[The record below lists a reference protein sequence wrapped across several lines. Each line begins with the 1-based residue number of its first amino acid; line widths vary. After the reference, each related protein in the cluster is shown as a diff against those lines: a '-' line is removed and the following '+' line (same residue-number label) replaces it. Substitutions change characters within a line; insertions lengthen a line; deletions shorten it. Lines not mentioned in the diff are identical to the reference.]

1 MAPHAGLWALPV
13 FAPFQAF
20 HFESLDFV
28 ADRLGTLCLREEA
41 TPLMSL
47 EGDTPSNGPLADLD
61 TEPLA
66 CHIKLMLGAN
76 PPASEMDLLMFSL
89 CNIFH

>member
-1 MAPHAGLWALPV
+1 MAPRTRLWAPPI
-13 FAPFQAF
+13 FAPFQTF
-20 HFESLDFV
+20 RFRSLDFV
-28 ADRLGTLCLREEA
+28 ANHLSTLWLHKEA
-41 TPLMSL
+41 TPLTSL

-66 CHIKLMLGAN
+66 CHIELMLGAN
-76 PPASEMDLLMFSL
+76 PLASYVDFLLFPL